1 MDSYATERHVNWCV
15 RDGVYEFRFAKHGHQ
30 YRWICTEAFREEC
43 LLSVTLDAH
52 NRDLNLSLVDAVFV
66 QDKIRTI
73 IQPEREWLIVE
84 AAPVES
90 AADDGAYD
98 KDRWWLLSVLGASI
112 LFWGWVFTLV
122 IRRVWQ

>member
-1 MDSYATERHVNWCV
+1 MDCYATERHVGWSK
-15 RDGVYEFRFAKHGHQ
+15 RGEMFTFRFKKGGHT
-30 YRWICTEAFREEC
+30 YLWSCTEALRAEC

-52 NRDLNLSLVDAVFV
+52 NPELNLSLVDASAVHAR
-66 QDKIRTI
+66 IREV

-84 AAPVES
+84 AVPVES
-90 AADDGAYD
+90 AVDDGAYD

>member
-1 MDSYATERHVNWCV
+1 MDCYATERHVNWSV
-15 RDGVYEFRFAKHGHQ
+15 REGVYEFRFEKHGHK
-30 YRWICTEAFREEC
+30 YRWRCTEAFRAEC
-43 LLSVTLDAH
+43 LHAVTLDAH

-66 QDKIRTI
+66 QDKIRTV
-73 IQPEREWLIVE
+73 IQSDREWLIVE

-90 AADDGAYD
+90 VAHASEYD